1 MFKHGVISGPYLP
14 VFVLNTERYG
24 VRELDLSH
32 DSGIG
37 LSDLRELKFK
47 QFQKSV
53 KIQFVDVV

>member
-1 MFKHGVISGPYLP
+1 MSKYGDISGPYFP
-14 VFVLNTERYG
+14 VFGLNTERYG

-32 DSGIG
+32 DSRIG

-53 KIQFVDVV
+53 KIQFVGVV

>member
-1 MFKHGVISGPYLP
+1 MFKHGVIFGPYLP

-32 DSGIG
+32 DSRIG